1 MKVEPEFMRAAL
13 VTARFSCRFI
23 HAAFKSQKKE
33 LSALAATVPF
43 ALFNLI
49 YHLIPV
55 TAGRESADIIERIL
69 LFAVITYLKVK
80 MRTG

>member
-13 VTARFSCRFI
+13 VAARFI

-49 YHLIPV
+49 DHLISL

-69 LFAVITYLKVK
+69 LFTVITYFK
-80 MRTG
+80 MKMCAG

>member
-13 VTARFSCRFI
+13 VTARFFVYFI
-23 HAAFKSQKKE
+23 HAVFKSQKKE

-49 YHLIPV
+49 DHLISV

-69 LFAVITYLKVK
+69 LFTVITYFK
-80 MRTG
+80 MKMCAG